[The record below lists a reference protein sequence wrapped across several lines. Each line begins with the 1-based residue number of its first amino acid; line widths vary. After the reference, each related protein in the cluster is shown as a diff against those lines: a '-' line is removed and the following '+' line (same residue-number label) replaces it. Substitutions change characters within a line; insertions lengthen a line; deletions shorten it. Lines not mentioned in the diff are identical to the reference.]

1 MKVFLGGTVNGSNW
15 REYVM
20 PRLTIDYFNPVVSVW
35 NDEAYE
41 LELHEKRHANYCLY
55 VVTPKL
61 TGYFSIAEVV
71 DDAFHKPDQ
80 TIFCYLKEDQD
91 FTFNKF
97 ELNTLEDLGQAVLK
111 NGGTWLRN
119 LDEVIEFLNQGNKS
133 ENFNE
138 LNDLKYIDCFI
149 SFGRTMS
156 KALSIEVVSHFKKH
170 SFDYWIDD
178 NLTAL
183 GPEKIEFINHQ
194 IRSAGNFVF
203 IISPQS
209 VKSEIC
215 VRELEFAVQNHKAII
230 VIHHIAPQGNWEKTR
245 LILKDYKWYY
255 FDDNALVNILNEIN
269 PEIQKNKQHKLLY
282 AELLNKSV
290 LWFKNG
296 KNEDRLLYGQDRIKF
311 TKWHEHNTEKCIIL
325 NEIQKDYLQNSLNQ
339 YFYTRLINKTAQN
352 IEFITEHKNFESTVS
367 LIALI
372 NPLSFIPQLIPVIND
387 SLNGVKSN
395 GVSIL
400 MWVIFLV
407 INFSLVLLW
416 IKQRN
421 KNMIASTALSIMI
434 ITVILILLLLQ

>member
-1 MKVFLGGTVNGSNW
+1 M
-15 REYVM
+15 
-20 PRLTIDYFNPVVSVW
+20 
-35 NDEAYE
+35 
-41 LELHEKRHANYCLY
+41 
-55 VVTPKL
+55 
-61 TGYFSIAEVV
+61 
-71 DDAFHKPDQ
+71 
-80 TIFCYLKEDQD
+80 
-91 FTFNKF
+91 
-97 ELNTLEDLGQAVLK
+97 
-111 NGGTWLRN
+111 
-119 LDEVIEFLNQGNKS
+119 
-133 ENFNE
+133 
-138 LNDLKYIDCFI
+138 
-149 SFGRTMS
+149 
-156 KALSIEVVSHFKKH
+156 
-170 SFDYWIDD
+170 
-178 NLTAL
+178 
-183 GPEKIEFINHQ
+183 
-194 IRSAGNFVF
+194 
-203 IISPQS
+203 
-209 VKSEIC
+209 
-215 VRELEFAVQNHKAII
+215 
-230 VIHHIAPQGNWEKTR
+230 
-245 LILKDYKWYY
+245 
-255 FDDNALVNILNEIN
+255 
-269 PEIQKNKQHKLLY
+269 Y